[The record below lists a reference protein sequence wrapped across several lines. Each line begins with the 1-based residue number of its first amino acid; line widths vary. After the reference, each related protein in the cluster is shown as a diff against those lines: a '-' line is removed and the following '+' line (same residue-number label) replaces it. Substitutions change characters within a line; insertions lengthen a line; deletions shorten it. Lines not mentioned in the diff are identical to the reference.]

1 MSRIE
6 AAEVSRRLAEQA
18 EALVKALLGD
28 PSHCGRS
35 EWRWGSRG
43 SLALATA
50 GEKRGLWCDHERG
63 EGGDLLALIM
73 RERRCTFPEALAWA
87 LAWLGGAPASAMP
100 ERPNP
105 IPRPTSRD
113 DGPAPTRDLAR
124 RLWRESVRPIGTPVE
139 TYLARRSLMVP
150 DWPDDPRVIRFHPAC
165 PRGAE
170 RHPAMLALMT
180 EAESG
185 APCGIH
191 RTFLLPDGSDRL
203 RDGKG
208 KAMLGSAGV
217 IRLSPDDE
225 VTMGLGIAEGIESA
239 LSVMQRAGWRP
250 VWAASSAGAIRTFP
264 ILAGIEALT
273 IFADADG
280 PGITAAR
287 ECALR
292 WCEAGREARVIAPPA
307 GDWNDAMRAA

>member
-1 MSRIE
+1 MSRID
-6 AAEVSRRLAEQA
+6 AAEVSRCLADRA
-18 EALVKALLGD
+18 EALAEALLGD
-28 PSHCGRS
+28 PSHRGRS

-50 GEKRGLWCDHERG
+50 GEKRGFWRDHERG
-63 EGGDLLALIM
+63 EGGDLLKLIR
-73 RERRCTFPEALAWA
+73 RERRCTFAEALAWA
-87 LAWLGGAPASAMP
+87 LAWLGDAVP

-105 IPRPTSRD
+105 IQRPTSRD
-113 DGPAPTRDLAR
+113 AGPAPTRDLAR

-139 TYLARRSLMVP
+139 TYLARRGLAVP
-150 DWPDDPRVIRFHPAC
+150 DWPDDPRIIRFHPAC
-165 PRGAE
+165 PRGDE

-203 RDGKG
+203 RDAKG
-208 KAMLGSAGV
+208 KAMLGNAGV
-217 IRLSPDDE
+217 IRLSPDGA

-239 LSVMQRAGWRP
+239 LSVMQRMSWRP

-264 ILAGIEALT
+264 ILAGIEAVT

-287 ECALR
+287 ACGQR
-292 WCEAGREARVIAPPA
+292 WCDAGHEARVIAPPA
-307 GDWNDAMRAA
+307 GDWNDATRAA